1 MARLQ
6 PFSTRQTEFKEAHL
20 GRVLL
25 FCEGKTEENYFAYFA
40 DIIDKNR
47 NKYSQIE
54 VVPVLAGGNAR
65 TVLNFAEE
73 FLIDENNLRKYSL
86 YDRYLVFDCDDPD
99 DIQAVI
105 KDMQASS
112 NSYILLLS
120 NLLFETWLL
129 MHFEYVSEPLSKRTL
144 YRKMASSLSMD
155 RYGSRQKAS
164 KGIIRQ
170 IIGSGES
177 IRYAIQNATELAKKY
192 ESDNLKIGNDIG
204 QMNPFTEVY
213 LLMASILTEM
223 NNADIM
229 IIT

>member
-1 MARLQ
+1 MVKLQ
-6 PFSTRQTEFKEAHL
+6 PFSTRQIEFKEAHL

-25 FCEGKTEENYFAYFA
+25 FCEGKTEENYFTYFA

-54 VVPVLAGGNAR
+54 VVPVLAAGNAR
-65 TVLNFAEE
+65 TVLNFADK
-73 FLIDENNLRKYSL
+73 FLEDEKNLKQYSL
-86 YDRYLVFDCDDPD
+86 FNKYLVFDCDDPD
-99 DIQAVI
+99 DIEAVI
-105 KDMQASS
+105 TDIQSSS
-112 NSYILLLS
+112 NSYFTLLS

-129 MHFEYVSEPLSKRTL
+129 MHFEHVSEPLSKRTL
-144 YRKMASSLSMD
+144 YQKMALALNLD
-155 RYGSRQKAS
+155 KYGSKQKAS

-170 IIGSGES
+170 IIGSGKS

-192 ESDNLKIGNDIG
+192 EYDNLKIGNDIG

-223 NNADIM
+223 NNAG
-229 IIT
+229 